1 MATFQPQLIPQESRA
16 LTTPHISV
24 NDRNPVVLDKPKK
37 ISYKRRFPKRLII
50 ALSIIQLTMA
60 ALSITTNVLG
70 VTMRYPHPFHNIG
83 VGIWTG
89 IFFGLS
95 GIFGLV
101 ASCNP
106 TLGYIV
112 TLMVFSI
119 IAALFSLPLLI
130 LSPLGT
136 ADTKYCSHRCYNS
149 EIRHAMFV
157 IQIVIS
163 LIQFAAAMASSAMS
177 CKAIC
182 MCYTCCICCRCCR
195 TIETDRSDSEND
207 LVNYRDIELGIRRS
221 HSKRSQ
227 GSYIATAV
235 RSSQVPTT
243 SGGATS
249 LREGNSSNML
259 PLGSP
264 PRYEAIARLEEE
276 ADSILNLDSQVQES

>member
-1 MATFQPQLIPQESRA
+1 MATFQPQLISQETRP
-16 LTTPHISV
+16 LTTTHISL
-24 NDRNPVVLDKPKK
+24 NDPVVLDKPKK

-50 ALSIIQLTMA
+50 ALSVIQLTMA

-70 VTMRYPHPFHNIG
+70 VTMRYPHVFHMIG
-83 VGIWTG
+83 VGIWSG

-101 ASCNP
+101 ASCKP

-112 TLMVFSI
+112 TLMVFTI

-136 ADTKYCSHRCYNS
+136 ADTKYCSHHCYNND
-149 EIRHAMFV
+149 IRHAMFV

-163 LIQFAAAMASSAMS
+163 LIQFATAMASSAMS

-182 MCYTCCICCRCCR
+182 ICYTCCICCRCCR
-195 TIETDRSDSEND
+195 TIETDKSGSEND
-207 LVNYRDIELGIRRS
+207 LVNYTDIELGVLRRN
-221 HSKRSQ
+221 SKRTQ
-227 GSYIATAV
+227 GSYIADAV
-235 RSSQVPTT
+235 RSSQAPMA

-249 LREGNSSNML
+249 LREGTSSNIL

-264 PRYEAIARLEEE
+264 PRYETIAALEEE
-276 ADSILNLDSQVQES
+276 ADSILNLDSQIQES